1 MNGARFIMIKK
12 DCLKHSRT
20 SLYLAICL
28 ATATLLTGCV
38 TPVEPEPAPVPVKK
52 PASTPTPTPIPK
64 PLPPPVPP
72 VPPVN
77 EASVLKE
84 GIASYNNGE
93 YSSAI
98 KRLSSATEIW
108 GAEGSK
114 AGQLEA
120 LKYMAFSYC
129 LTQRQALC
137 RAQFERALKIDPA
150 FDLAPGEKGH
160 PLWGPVFAKTQKA
173 AKKGAR

>member
-1 MNGARFIMIKK
+1 MNRARFIMTKN
-12 DCLKHSRT
+12 DRLNSFRAG
-20 SLYLAICL
+20 LYVAICL
-28 ATATLLTGCV
+28 ATATLMTGCA
-38 TPVEPEPAPVPVKK
+38 TPADPEPAPVPAKK
-52 PASTPTPTPIPK
+52 LDSTPTPTPIPK

-72 VPPVN
+72 VPPAN

-98 KRLSSATEIW
+98 KRLSSANEIW

-173 AKKGAR
+173 AKKGTR

>member
-1 MNGARFIMIKK
+1 MTKN
-12 DCLKHSRT
+12 DCLNNSRT
-20 SLYLAICL
+20 ALCVSICL
-28 ATATLLTGCV
+28 LTATLVTGCV
-38 TPVEPEPAPVPVKK
+38 TPADPEPVPVSVKK
-52 PASTPTPTPIPK
+52 IDPAPTPTPIPK
-64 PLPPPVPP
+64 PLPPPLPP
-72 VPPVN
+72 VPPAN

-98 KRLSSATEIW
+98 KRLSGANEIW
-108 GAEGSK
+108 GADGSK

-120 LKYMAFSYC
+120 LKYLAFSYC

-173 AKKGAR
+173 AKKGSR